1 MMNGISNLREFGEFV
16 LDTERRVLWY
26 RNEPVNLQLKEI
38 ELLTVLT
45 EQGGEVVTKD
55 VLLDRVWADSFVE
68 EGNLSRHVYRIRK
81 AFRALGVSE
90 ELIQTVP
97 RRGYRFTGALTCT
110 TEAVFERHSL
120 KQTLIEEIEDG
131 SEAGSNPLPGVL
143 LVGKSWPFAV
153 PGLLLLVLVGTSLG
167 LYFLGQD
174 QQSGAELPVRSI
186 AVLPLKNLGGVDE
199 RALGIGF
206 ADALITSLGKLD
218 DIQIISTNAVS
229 RYSNF
234 LVEPLEIGRQ
244 LNVDAVME
252 GTLQRAN
259 GRFRVTLRLLRVSDG
274 KQMWTGAFN
283 ESESRIFELQD
294 AMSAQTA
301 KILSL
306 SLETGESVKRPTE
319 DVEAYNYFLQGE
331 YFFRRREISIA
342 GANFKKAIEID
353 PQFAD
358 AWAGLAAVYAMGDA
372 MDEAEPAVDKA
383 LELDPDLAHA
393 HAVHGF
399 IKMFLDWDWET
410 AEDSL
415 DRAAE
420 LGSNSVEA
428 HHWRGIYLALRG
440 RFEDAKAEM
449 NRALELDPLS
459 ANMISDLGQIHYFAY
474 DFETAEALYL
484 KANSISEGIADPRL
498 VDLYERQG
506 KDQKAFESQTNVE
519 CRGLAA
525 NEESRCLEEL
535 GSLYRNSGAR
545 AIALKYYKLLRGRVT
560 DKNLPKEQVAN
571 AWYGLAVQH
580 RRLGQEQQA
589 IASLR
594 ETLER
599 KTRYEIMNFTFPF
612 ISVDPQFDELR
623 GDPKFRQILS
633 KARL

>member
-1 MMNGISNLREFGEFV
+1 MNGINSLREFGEFV

-38 ELLTVLT
+38 ELLAVLT
-45 EQGGEVVTKD
+45 EQGGEVVTKE

-68 EGNLSRHVYRIRK
+68 ESNLSRHVYRIRK
-81 AFRALGVSE
+81 AFQELGVSE

-97 RRGYRFTGALTCT
+97 RRGYRFTGAISCSAAT
-110 TEAVFERHSL
+110 VFERHSL
-120 KQTLIEEIEDG
+120 KRTLIEEIEDG
-131 SEAGSNPLPGVL
+131 SEAGSKPLSGVL
-143 LVGKSWPFAV
+143 LIGKSWPLGV
-153 PGLLLLVLVGTSLG
+153 PGLLLLVLVCTSFGWYLLG
-167 LYFLGQD
+167 RARNSVAD
-174 QQSGAELPVRSI
+174 LPVRSI
-186 AVLPLKNLGGVDE
+186 AVLPLKTLGSTDDD
-199 RALGIGF
+199 ALGIGF

-218 DIQIISTNAVS
+218 DVKTISTNAVS
-229 RYSNF
+229 RYSN
-234 LVEPLEIGRQ
+234 LPIEPLKIGRQ

-259 GRFRVTLRLLRVSDG
+259 GKFRVTLRLLRVSDG
-274 KQMWTGAFN
+274 KQMWTGTFN
-283 ESESRIFELQD
+283 ESENRIFELQD
-294 AMSAQTA
+294 AMSMQTA

-306 SLETGESVKRPTE
+306 SFETGGSVQRPTS
-319 DVEAYNYFLQGE
+319 DIEAYNFFLQGE

-342 GANFKKAIEID
+342 GANFKRAIEID
-353 PQFAD
+353 PRFAD

-383 LELDPDLAHA
+383 LELNPDLAHA
-393 HAVHGF
+393 HAVRGF
-399 IKMFLDWDWET
+399 IKMFLDWDWEA

-415 DRAAE
+415 DRAVE

-428 HHWRGIYLALRG
+428 HHWRGIYMALRG
-440 RFEDAKAEM
+440 RFADAKAEM

-506 KDQKAFESQTNVE
+506 KDQKAFEAQSEVE
-519 CRGLAA
+519 CRGLAS

-535 GSLYRNSGAR
+535 GSLYRSSGAK
-545 AIALKYYKLLRGRVT
+545 AVALKYYRLFRSRVK
-560 DKNLPKEQVAN
+560 DKDLPKEQVAN

-580 RRLGQEQQA
+580 RRLGQKQQA
-589 IASLR
+589 ISSLQ

-599 KTRYEIMNFTFPF
+599 KTRFEIINFTFPF

-623 GDPKFRQILS
+623 SDPVFQQILRRT
-633 KARL
+633 RL